1 MSTATRNKTRTALWS
16 AVTLAVGTPQTSAWI
31 DLSSAD
37 GASLSVRFT
46 NGATGPTAAAALTVT
61 VANAYNAGAPV
72 LPITYTQVS
81 GGTGNNEVDAFAI
94 EIPSPWA
101 AVQISASGNT
111 GQSITLDADISVN
124 TSWTIA

>member
-1 MSTATRNKTRTALWS
+1 MATATRTKTWTALWS
-16 AVTLAVGTPQTSAWI
+16 AVTLAPGTPQSSAWI

-37 GASLSVRFT
+37 GASLAVRFT
-46 NGATGPTAAAALTVT
+46 NGATGPTAAATLTVT
-61 VANAYNAGAPV
+61 VANEYNSGAPP

-81 GGTGNNEVDAFAI
+81 GGTGNSEVDDFAI
-94 EIPSPWA
+94 EIPAPWA
-101 AVQISASGNT
+101 AVQISAAGNT